1 MATTADIVVIGGG
14 VMGCSIL
21 YNLAARGAKDLV
33 LLERDTLG
41 SGSTGKSQ
49 AICRM
54 HYSNPVTTLM
64 AWESMKIYRSFPEV
78 VGAESGYVTTG
89 YLVVVGPQDR
99 GAIEQNVA
107 MQQGLGIDTRLVTP
121 DDVAE
126 LAPMLSVQDAG
137 GMAYEP
143 QSGYADPHSVTSGYA
158 SRARE
163 LGSRVVLGS
172 PVGSIETSGGR
183 VTAVVSDQ
191 ERIETDSVVVAA
203 GPWAKQVVSPLGI
216 ELPLDTVRHQLLI
229 MRRPAGKIPH
239 HPGVGDIA
247 QEFSFRPDS
256 VDLTLVGGRED
267 PADPDTY
274 NQGVDLDM
282 VEEYTTKLVHRMPAM
297 AEAGFQ
303 DGWSGLFTITP
314 DWHPI
319 LDRVEGISGL
329 YCAVGFSGHGFKLA
343 AMIGVS
349 MAELVLE
356 GQAKS
361 VDIHPLRFS
370 RFEEGDLMRS
380 RYRYNVLA

>member
-1 MATTADIVVIGGG
+1 MATTADIVIIGGG

-21 YNLAARGAKDLV
+21 YNLAAMGAKNLV

-78 VGAESGYVTTG
+78 VGAEAGYVTTG

-99 GAIEQNVA
+99 EAIEQNVA
-107 MQQGLGIDTRLVTP
+107 MQQELGIDTRLVTAG
-121 DDVAE
+121 DVAE
-126 LAPMLSVQDAG
+126 IAPMLSVQDAG

-158 SRARE
+158 AMARE
-163 LGSRVVLGS
+163 LGAKVILSS
-172 PVGSIETSGGR
+172 PVRSIETSGDR

-191 ERIETDSVVVAA
+191 ERIETDTVVVAA
-203 GPWAKQVVSPLGI
+203 GPWARSLVSPLGI

-229 MRRPAGKIPH
+229 MRRPAGRIPQ

-256 VDLTLVGGRED
+256 THLTLVGGRED

-297 AEAGFQ
+297 SEGGFQ

-319 LDRVEGISGL
+319 LDRVNGVSGL

-343 AMIGVS
+343 AMIGIS

-356 GQAKS
+356 GKAKA
-361 VDIHPLRFS
+361 VDIRPLRFS
-370 RFEEGDLMRS
+370 RFEEADLMRS

>member
-1 MATTADIVVIGGG
+1 VATTADIVIVGGG

-21 YNLAARGAKDLV
+21 YNLAAMGAGNLV

-64 AWESMKIYRSFPEV
+64 AWESMKIYRSFPEA
-78 VGAESGYVTTG
+78 VGAEAGYVTTG

-99 GAIEQNVA
+99 EAIEQNVA

-126 LAPMLSVQDAG
+126 IAPMLSVQDAG
-137 GMAYEP
+137 GLAYEP

-158 SRARE
+158 AKARE
-163 LGSRVVLGS
+163 LGARIILSS
-172 PVGSIETSGGR
+172 PVRSIETSGGR

-191 ERIETDSVVVAA
+191 DRIETDTVVVAA
-203 GPWAKQVVSPLGI
+203 GPWARNLVSPLEI

-229 MRRPAGKIPH
+229 MRRPADRIPQ

-297 AEAGFQ
+297 SEGGFQ

-319 LDRVEGISGL
+319 LDQVKGISGL

-343 AMIGVS
+343 AMIGIS

-356 GQAKS
+356 GRAKA
-361 VDIHPLRFS
+361 VDIQPLRFS

>member
-21 YNLAARGAKDLV
+21 YNLAAMGAGNLV
-33 LLERDTLG
+33 LMERDALG

-64 AWESMKIYRSFPEV
+64 AWESMKIYQSFPEV

-99 GAIEQNVA
+99 EAIEQNVA
-107 MQQGLGIDTRLVTP
+107 MQQELGIDTRLVTP

-126 LAPMLSVQDAG
+126 IAPMLCVQDAG

-163 LGSRVVLGS
+163 LGARVVLS
-172 PVGSIETSGGR
+172 CPARSIETSGGR
-183 VTAVVSDQ
+183 VTAVVSDR
-191 ERIETDSVVVAA
+191 ERIETDTVVVAA
-203 GPWAKQVVSPLGI
+203 GPWARSLVSPLGI
-216 ELPLDTVRHQLLI
+216 DLPLDTVRHQLLI
-229 MRRPAGKIPH
+229 MRRPTDRIPR

-282 VEEYTTKLVHRMPAM
+282 IEEYTTKLVHRMPAM
-297 AEAGFQ
+297 SEGGFQ
-303 DGWSGLFTITP
+303 GGWSGLFTITP

-319 LDRVEGISGL
+319 LDRVDGISGL

-361 VDIHPLRFS
+361 VDISPLRFS

>member
-1 MATTADIVVIGGG
+1 MASTADIVIVGGG

-21 YNLAARGAKDLV
+21 YNLANMGAGNLV

-41 SGSTGKSQ
+41 SGSTGRSQ

-64 AWESMKIYRSFPEV
+64 AWESMKIYRSFPEI

-89 YLVVVGPQDR
+89 YVVVVGPQDR
-99 GAIEQNVA
+99 EAIAQNVA
-107 MQQGLGIDTRLVTP
+107 MQQGLGIDTRIVTP

-126 LAPMLSVQDAG
+126 LAPMLHVQDAG
-137 GMAYEP
+137 GLAYEP
-143 QSGYADPHSVTSGYA
+143 QSGYADPHSITSGYA
-158 SRARE
+158 VRARE
-163 LGSRVVLGS
+163 LGARVVLGS
-172 PVGSIETSGGR
+172 PVRSIEMDGGR

-191 ERIETDSVVVAA
+191 ERIETENVIVAA
-203 GPWAKQVVSPLGI
+203 GPWAAGLLSPLGI
-216 ELPLDTVRHQLLI
+216 ELPLDTVRHQLLV
-229 MRRPAGKIPH
+229 MRRPPGKIPH

-297 AEAGFQ
+297 SEGGFQ
-303 DGWSGLFTITP
+303 RGWSGLFTITP

-319 LDRVEGISGL
+319 LDRVPGISGL

-343 AMIGVS
+343 AMVGTA

-356 GQAKS
+356 GQATA
-361 VDIHPLRFS
+361 VDLRPLRFS
-370 RFEEGDLMRS
+370 RFEEGDLMTS